1 MTLKIKIFCFRH
13 SFFFIFIIF
22 VKQNHIKMK
31 KLFYVDACLRE
42 GSNTKKIADAI
53 FDELSNKYEMET
65 VRLSDCSFPIVNN
78 DILNDRANGIVPEE
92 YVEMAKKL
100 AAADRL
106 VIAAPFWDMSF
117 PSALK
122 VFFENMSLFN
132 VTFASNEKECFGL
145 CKAEKVLYITTRGMN
160 ISTGDDLEQAT
171 PYIKALSKLWG
182 LGELYVISAQ
192 NMDYCTEEQREEKIK
207 NAIEEGLQL
216 CKIY

>member
-1 MTLKIKIFCFRH
+1 
-13 SFFFIFIIF
+13 
-22 VKQNHIKMK
+22 MK

-53 FDELSNKYEMET
+53 FDELSDKYEMET

-132 VTFASNEKECFGL
+132 VTFTSDEKECFGL

-182 LGELYVISAQ
+182 LGELYVVSAQ

-207 NAIEEGLQL
+207 NAIAEGLQL

>member
-1 MTLKIKIFCFRH
+1 
-13 SFFFIFIIF
+13 
-22 VKQNHIKMK
+22 MK

-65 VRLSDCSFPIVNN
+65 VRLSDCSFPLVNN

-132 VTFASNEKECFGL
+132 VTFTSDEKECFGL

-182 LGELYVISAQ
+182 LGELYVVSAQ

-207 NAIEEGLQL
+207 NAIAEGLQL

>member
-1 MTLKIKIFCFRH
+1 
-13 SFFFIFIIF
+13 
-22 VKQNHIKMK
+22 MK

-132 VTFASNEKECFGL
+132 VTFTSDEKECFGL

-182 LGELYVISAQ
+182 LGELYVVSAQ

-207 NAIEEGLQL
+207 NAIAEGLQL

>member
-1 MTLKIKIFCFRH
+1 
-13 SFFFIFIIF
+13 
-22 VKQNHIKMK
+22 MK

-53 FDELSNKYEMET
+53 FDELSDKYEMET

-182 LGELYVISAQ
+182 LGELYVVSAQ

>member
-1 MTLKIKIFCFRH
+1 
-13 SFFFIFIIF
+13 
-22 VKQNHIKMK
+22 MK

-53 FDELSNKYEMET
+53 FNELSNKYEMET

-207 NAIEEGLQL
+207 NAIAEGLQL